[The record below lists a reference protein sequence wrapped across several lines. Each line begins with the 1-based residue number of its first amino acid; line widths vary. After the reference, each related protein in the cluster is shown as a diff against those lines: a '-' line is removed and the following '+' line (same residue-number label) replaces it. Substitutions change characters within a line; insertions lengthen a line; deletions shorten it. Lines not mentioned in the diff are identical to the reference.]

1 MTLEMAHLSVEI
13 AHVYLGEL
21 TEKTASDAV
30 AAAIDRV
37 SPVVDRM
44 IKDHGRTVSTC
55 ILIDDYFESKGP
67 TPEQAVGIFRNV
79 AARAGF
85 RLDWI
90 AFEADC
96 AVAADYFF
104 DNLYPQPIFGESSHG
119 ELYGEPNRLS
129 RSGQSWISNGD
140 PTRETKA
147 PRSRRFLGEEAKY
160 LPGKVRPEIATSIAL
175 DVEIAK
181 AEPQSDDSAL
191 LWSCPFLAACW
202 QLIRLGCWREPSG
215 GMLAPKRLLAVSDLP
230 PPFFARRT
238 LSHLPSRYLRVEHA
252 VQVILAQLAID
263 DRARM
268 EIDPHTK
275 QFEIREYIE
284 YAFGGY

>member
-1 MTLEMAHLSVEI
+1 MALEIAHMSVEI
-13 AHVYLGEL
+13 AHIYLGEL
-21 TEKTASDAV
+21 TEKTAGDAV

-37 SPVVDRM
+37 GPVVDRM

-55 ILIDDYFESKGP
+55 VLIDDYFESRGP
-67 TPEQAVGIFRNV
+67 TPEQAVEIFKN
-79 AARAGF
+79 AAERLGF

-96 AVAADYFF
+96 ALAADYFF
-104 DNLYPQPIFGESSHG
+104 DNLYPQPRFGESSHG
-119 ELYGEPNRLS
+119 GTYGELNRLS
-129 RSGQSWISNGD
+129 RSGQSWVSNGD
-140 PTRETKA
+140 PTRQSKA
-147 PRSRRFLGEEAKY
+147 PRSRRFLGEEVKY
-160 LPGKVRPEIATSIAL
+160 LSGKVRPEIATSIAL
-175 DVEIAK
+175 DVEIANFGS
-181 AEPQSDDSAL
+181 QGDDL
-191 LWSCPFLAACW
+191 IWSCPFLAACW

-215 GMLAPKRLLAVSDLP
+215 GMLAPKRLLAVSDRP

-252 VQVILAQLAID
+252 VQVILNQLTID
-263 DRARM
+263 ERARR
-268 EIDPHTK
+268 EIDPRAE

>member
-1 MTLEMAHLSVEI
+1 MALEIAHMSVEI

-21 TEKTASDAV
+21 TEETAGDAL
-30 AAAIDRV
+30 AAAVDRV
-37 SPVVDRM
+37 GPV
-44 IKDHGRTVSTC
+44 IDHMTKSRGRTVSTC

-67 TPEQAVGIFRNV
+67 TPREAVEIFRNA
-79 AARAGF
+79 AARLGF

-96 AVAADYFF
+96 ALAADYFF
-104 DNLYPQPIFGESSHG
+104 DNLYPQPRFGESSHG
-119 ELYGEPNRLS
+119 GLYGEPNRLS
-129 RSGQSWISNGD
+129 RSGQLWISNGD

-147 PRSRRFLGEEAKY
+147 PRSRRFLGEETKY

-181 AEPQSDDSAL
+181 AGSQDGDL
-191 LWSCPFLAACW
+191 MWSCPFLAACW

-215 GMLAPKRLLAVSDLP
+215 GMLAPKRLLAVSDRP
-230 PPFFARRT
+230 PPFFAQRT
-238 LSHLPSRYLRVEHA
+238 LSHLPTRYLRVEHA
-252 VQVILAQLAID
+252 VQVILAQLTID
-263 DRARM
+263 DRARR
-268 EIDPHTK
+268 EIDPHAK
-275 QFEIREYIE
+275 EFEIREYIE

>member
-21 TEKTASDAV
+21 TEQAV
-30 AAAIDRV
+30 NKAINAAIDRV
-37 SPVVDRM
+37 GPVVDRLT
-44 IKDHGRTVSTC
+44 KDRGRAVSTC
-55 ILIDDYFESKGP
+55 VLIDDYFESKGP
-67 TPEQAVGIFRNV
+67 TPQEAVEIFKNA
-79 AARAGF
+79 AARLGF

-96 AVAADYFF
+96 AAAADYFF
-104 DNLYPQPIFGESSHG
+104 DNLYPQPRFGESSHG
-119 ELYGEPNRLS
+119 GLYGEPNRLS

-140 PTRETKA
+140 PTRETKT
-147 PRSRRFLGEEAKY
+147 PRSRRFLGREAKY
-160 LPGKVRPEIATSIAL
+160 LSGKVRPEIATSIAL

-181 AEPQSDDSAL
+181 AGSQSDDSAL
-191 LWSCPFLAACW
+191 MWSCPFLAACW

-215 GMLAPKRLLAVSDLP
+215 GMLAPKRLLAVSDRP

-263 DRARM
+263 DRARR
-268 EIDPHTK
+268 EIDPHAEG
-275 QFEIREYIE
+275 FEIREYIE